1 MCIVMCLC
9 CISLHILFCGWVD
22 GQMYAWSDD
31 YVTVCLYMYRWPSY
45 YVLLLFMSIFWLHIN
60 LYFAREKFTQNETSP
75 FLVKCCTIK
84 ACLELLIFEQG
95 GIFIVTCDTGRR
107 FTRSHPKSS
116 RLLRQARVLRT
127 YPKQN
132 PLRII
137 FCLSIS
143 WLHCYIFYMNKDNE
157 P

>member
-1 MCIVMCLC
+1 MSSYYSCRFFGCILI
-9 CISLHILFCGWVD
+9 CISL
-22 GQMYAWSDD
+22 
-31 YVTVCLYMYRWPSY
+31 
-45 YVLLLFMSIFWLHIN
+45 
-60 LYFAREKFTQNETSP
+60 EKSFTQNETSP
-75 FLVKCCTIK
+75 LLVKCCTIK

-137 FCLSIS
+137 YCVSIS
-143 WLHCYIFYMNKDNE
+143 WLHCYIFIWTKITNRNQSCYPKNPYILRVYKPYTDAFPYFVSISFPFPHNGWF
-157 P
+157 